1 MSVVFRFYK
10 TQEDNMRP
18 LLNASIGQLV
28 PSSKEYYDKTGPMNG
43 IKSAREKA
51 NITGV
56 QKLKKYKYRL

>member
-1 MSVVFRFYK
+1 MG
-10 TQEDNMRP
+10 P

-28 PSSKEYYDKTGPMNG
+28 PSIKEYYDKTGPMNG

-56 QKLKKYKYRL
+56 QKLKNISIDYRARPRNQRLLE